1 MRSHASS
8 TLLQQAQ
15 ALRDARDWDA
25 ALKLYHQGQQQHP
38 GEAAYLWGEI
48 YVLADSGAAA
58 QAVTM
63 AQQLLEQAPRN
74 VDVLLV
80 MAYAQLRQHGVFA
93 SLSM

>member
-1 MRSHASS
+1 M
-8 TLLQQAQ
+8 
-15 ALRDARDWDA
+15 
-25 ALKLYHQGQQQHP
+25 
-38 GEAAYLWGEI
+38 
-48 YVLADSGAAA
+48 LADSGAAA

-93 SLSM
+93 STVCLPAWSM